1 MRKIAL
7 LAVSALVVALG
18 ISGVASA
25 IQGGQGISINLKSN
39 KAGTAKKPRD
49 VGRLTVMTTLT
60 PAPGEAGTFATRTAT
75 ISFDKNLVFNPG
87 KFKTCTQRQVLSNA
101 AKCPRGSKIGSGSAT
116 AFFSGQT
123 LGLSVTPYNGPKGTL
138 SLLVLGQGGIPI
150 KNVLAGKLKNAG
162 GGYGRK
168 LVVTIPKNLQQ
179 VAPGTFATLTRFT
192 AKIGGVGTGKVPY
205 VGLKGCTGGKVK
217 IKGVFNFTDHTSK
230 TATANTGCRK

>member
-49 VGRLTVMTTLT
+49 VGRLTVVTTLT
-60 PAPGEAGTFATRTAT
+60 LAEDEAGTFATRTAT
-75 ISFDKNLVFNPG
+75 ISLDKNLVFNPG
-87 KFKTCTQRQVLSNA
+87 KFKTCTQRQVLRNP

-123 LGLSVTPYNGPKGTL
+123 LSLSVTPYNGPKGTL
-138 SLLVLGQGGIPI
+138 SLLVRGQGGISI
-150 KNVLAGKLKNAG
+150 NNVLAGKLRNAG
-162 GGYGRK
+162 GGYGKK
-168 LVVTIPKNLQQ
+168 LVVTIPSNLQ
-179 VAPGTFATLTRFT
+179 APTGPPSYATLTKFT
-192 AKIGGVGTGKVPY
+192 ARIGGVSKGVPY
-205 VGLKGCTGGKVK
+205 VGLKE
-217 IKGVFNFTDHTSK
+217 
-230 TATANTGCRK
+230 R

>member
-7 LAVSALVVALG
+7 LAVSALAVALG

-75 ISFDKNLVFNPG
+75 ISFDKNLVFNP
-87 KFKTCTQRQVLSNA
+87 KAFKTCSSTQVTRDAS
-101 AKCPRGSKIGSGSAT
+101 KCPRGSKIGSGSAT
-116 AFFSGQT
+116 AIFSGQT
-123 LGLSVTPYNGPKGTL
+123 LSLSVTPYNGPKSTL
-138 SLLVLGQGGIPI
+138 SLLVRGQGSAISG
-150 KNVLAGKLKNAG
+150 VLAGKLKNAG

-168 LVVTIPKNLQQ
+168 LVVTIPSNLQ
-179 VAPGTFATLTRFT
+179 APTGPPSYATLTKFT
-192 AKIGGVGTGKVPY
+192 AKIGGVSKGVPY

-217 IKGVFNFTDHTSK
+217 VKGVFNFTDNTSK
-230 TATANTGCRK
+230 PATANTGCRK